1 MVWLFL
7 SLSFLL
13 GTITG
18 FFVFA
23 YAGLLGQIAQ
33 GLLSIA
39 CFIMIIA
46 AFWLYGWKI
55 GLVDLFVVFGGSNLG
70 LSLFKYFVRKS
81 RDT

>member
-1 MVWLFL
+1 MAWLFL
-7 SLSFLL
+7 SFSFLL

-18 FFVFA
+18 FFVFG
-23 YAGLLGQIAQ
+23 YAGLFGQIAQ

-39 CFIMIIA
+39 CFVTIIA

-70 LSLFKYFVRKS
+70 LSLFKYLVKKS
-81 RDT
+81 RDI